1 MFKSISKSGS
11 QIIKNKTGIVNMI
24 DTRGIIN
31 GVNKIRSQDS
41 DIQNIIEADKFMAI
55 TMDDMSFKLSQLTD
69 LFIKNQ
75 KTLDS
80 LLEYTVKNGERLKV
94 IEEQALAGADE
105 AGVLRRRG
113 IVTPFKF
120 VIIDTMEAPNHM
132 VKSYTV
138 KNDGPNIIFV
148 AHNAAI
154 SSQLDVDITDVTSP
168 SSNFEQILPNEDI
181 RFSFNRN
188 KIRNIHILAK
198 GGNSNF
204 RSWLA
209 W

>member
-1 MFKSISKSGS
+1 MKSDSNSH
-11 QIIKNKTGIVNMI
+11 NKTT
-24 DTRGIIN
+24 DTGTTSVADRTN
-31 GVNKIRSQDS
+31 NTESQ

-55 TMDDMSFKLSQLTD
+55 TLDDVSFKLSQLID
-69 LFIKNQ
+69 LLIKNQ

-80 LLEYTVKNGERLKV
+80 LLEYTVKNGDKLKV
-94 IEEQALAGADE
+94 IEEQTLAGADE
-105 AGVLRRRG
+105 AGVLRQRG
-113 IVTPFKF
+113 VVTTTKF
-120 VIIDTMEAPNHM
+120 VIIDTMMAPNHM

-138 KNDGPNIIFV
+138 RNDGPNIIYV

-154 SSQLDVDITDVTSP
+154 SSQLDVDIIDVTSP
-168 SSNFEQILPNEDI
+168 SSNFEEVLPNEDI

-198 GGNSNF
+198 DGDSNY
-204 RSWLA
+204 RVWLA